1 MRLSSAELDR
11 RGYAGDSMSSGA
23 FKPNLLAIVPPY
35 AIHGPPAGAAALL
48 AYLKAAGCRDFGFLD
63 LRLFAPD
70 VATPT
75 YRMTGAFGES
85 FVLDIPDLPLV
96 LAVLENVRRGR
107 DPLAIADD
115 VIEPYCV
122 ARGINTLFVR
132 SYLQRMAGLV
142 ANVFDAIPDLA
153 FIGFSTWT
161 SNYLTTLLAAAH
173 LKHRARPPFI
183 VAGGPQVS
191 QSAASAQLGLR
202 SGLFDAV
209 AVGEGEE
216 TLLDLY
222 EHYSPQQRALTAP
235 VAGALVDD
243 PDAGGTR
250 YAERPLLRLKELPLP
265 DFDEMHLPAYRIGG
279 KQVATYQLSRGCT
292 DKCSFCSEW
301 VFWRHFRLSRMDK
314 AVIEVAELQLR
325 WGIERLWFTDSLLNG
340 QMNRLRDFAT
350 GLLEAGVEIEWSGYM
365 RAQMDAPTA
374 DLLHRAGCRRVF
386 IGVESLADETLR
398 LMNKRMTETQN
409 LAAVQAFLDAGI
421 EVKVGLIP
429 GFPGDTRER
438 FVRTA
443 THLRRMQEA
452 NSRLAVSHEAFV
464 VLPGQPIYQDLASF
478 GLTRLPWLDDVIA
491 ICPDLAEISRNVG
504 WRIEGANQ
512 GMDRVGEHAISL
524 SLVGPA
530 HPTDRDADETH
541 EALSLFRLDQAP
553 LAAGVWL
560 ARTLAPNGHIV
571 GAIITEDERVAFAGD
586 RRRPGLAQPT
596 GNAPND
602 APTPICETPA
612 VAAWLDAVLA
622 RHHARVAL
630 PAPRVAPAKSRALT
644 PELVHACADTLSL
657 TLGPFTIARM
667 IDDALWLADIA
678 TGEAERLPATDAT
691 AAAILRSE
699 DAAAAPAALA
709 LADLGLL
716 VHRALPDDV
725 AAIVPARASSER
737 ARVAA
742 APV

>member
-1 MRLSSAELDR
+1 MRP
-11 RGYAGDSMSSGA
+11 GA
-23 FKPNLLAIVPPY
+23 VRPNLLAIVPPY

-63 LRLFAPD
+63 LRLFTPD

-75 YRMTGAFGES
+75 YRMIGAFGES

-96 LAVLENVRRGR
+96 LALLENVRRGR

-115 VIEPYCV
+115 VIEPYCL

-132 SYLQRMAGLV
+132 SWLQRMASLV

-153 FIGFSTWT
+153 FVGFSTWT

-173 LKHRARPPFI
+173 LKRRARAPFI

-191 QSAASAQLGLR
+191 QSAASARLGLR

-216 TLLDLY
+216 TLFDLY

-235 VAGALVDD
+235 IAGALLPD
-243 PDAGGTR
+243 PGAPGLA

-279 KQVATYQLSRGCT
+279 KRVATYQLSRGCT

-314 AVIEVAELQLR
+314 AVVEVAELQRR
-325 WGIERLWFTDSLLNG
+325 WGIERIWFTDSLLNG

-350 GLLEAGVEIEWSGYM
+350 GLIEAGIAIEWSGYM

-374 DLLHRAGCRRVF
+374 DLLRRAGCVRVF
-386 IGVESLADETLR
+386 IGVESLADETLK

-443 THLRRMQEA
+443 TQLRRMQDT
-452 NSRLAVSHEAFV
+452 NGRLAVSHEAFV
-464 VLPGQPIYQDLASF
+464 VLPGQPIYADLASF
-478 GLTRLPWLDDVIA
+478 GLSRLPWPDDVIA
-491 ICPDLAEISRNVG
+491 ICPELADISQKIA

-541 EALSLFRLDQAP
+541 EALSLYRLDQAP

-560 ARTLAPNGHIV
+560 ARTLAPNGHVV
-571 GAIITEDERVAFAGD
+571 GAILIEDERVAFAGD
-586 RRRPGLAQPT
+586 RRRTALARPS

-602 APTPICETPA
+602 APMPICAIPA

-622 RHHARVAL
+622 RHHVGAAL
-630 PAPRVAPAKSRALT
+630 SAPRVAPAKFRALAPDLASGRT
-644 PELVHACADTLSL
+644 AASRL
-657 TLGPFTIARM
+657 TLGPFTIARV
-667 IDDALWLADIA
+667 IDGTLWLADLS
-678 TGEAERLPATDAT
+678 TGEAERVPATDAT
-691 AAAILRSE
+691 AAALLRGE
-699 DAAAAPAALA
+699 DVAVDSTALA
-709 LADLGLL
+709 LAELGLL
-716 VHRALPDDV
+716 VYCALPDD
-725 AAIVPARASSER
+725 AATEPRRASSER
-737 ARVAA
+737 PRVAA
-742 APV
+742 VPA